1 MSKSCHECRHYQRER
16 SGPHEWIAW
25 CALQQTD
32 FLNAD
37 HCGFYWPDASIIL
50 DEGERWPFAEQLHER
65 TDG

>member
-1 MSKSCHECRHYQRER
+1 MTDKSCCHCKYYQRKQ

-37 HCGFYWPDASIIL
+37 LCGFYWPGSIIP
-50 DEGERWPFAEQLHER
+50 DNEGERWPFRAES
-65 TDG
+65 TS